1 MKPLTIIAALL
12 LLGGCAICEQHKT
25 ACTIGAVV
33 IAGTAVAMAEAHHGT
48 TLPPP
53 PERIARTK

>member
-1 MKPLTIIAALL
+1 MKTTIILAALIL
-12 LLGGCAICEQHKT
+12 SGCATCERHPTICVVGT
-25 ACTIGAVV
+25 VV